1 MSSEKC
7 KSKNH
12 TRPLASHGSD
22 LALSGKKEK
31 KGFRCLWI
39 CGQLCIAVL
48 EKTHGNGACV

>member
-1 MSSEKC
+1 MSREKI

-31 KGFRCLWI
+31 KGFRCL
-39 CGQLCIAVL
+39 
-48 EKTHGNGACV
+48 